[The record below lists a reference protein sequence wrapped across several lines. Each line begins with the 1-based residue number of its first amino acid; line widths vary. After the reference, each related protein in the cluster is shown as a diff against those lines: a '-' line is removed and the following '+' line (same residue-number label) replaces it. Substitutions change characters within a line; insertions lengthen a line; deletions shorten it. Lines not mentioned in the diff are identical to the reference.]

1 MPWRDVLKPNFFFFF
16 FSFLFFNQLTASIWK
31 NWDPNTQKVPKRT
44 LILMG
49 LRKTRANISGKNFFS
64 SNGLTGKRWKMK
76 ILYLSCF
83 GAGVSGSP
91 MIGKSG
97 LLPLKMCIMFGVVR
111 LKPVFFVVVV
121 CLLLLFLWLLLLFF
135 VVVVCVCVLLL
146 LLLLLF
152 LFLFLF

>member
-1 MPWRDVLKPNFFFFF
+1 MPWRDVLKPKFI
-16 FSFLFFNQLTASIWK
+16 FLFFIFNQLTASIWK

-91 MIGKSG
+91 VIGKSG

-111 LKPVFFVVVV
+111 LKPVFVCLFVVVV
-121 CLLLLFLWLLLLFF
+121 LWLLLLFF
-135 VVVVCVCVLLL
+135 VVVVVCVCVLLL
-146 LLLLLF
+146 LLLF
-152 LFLFLF
+152 LFLF